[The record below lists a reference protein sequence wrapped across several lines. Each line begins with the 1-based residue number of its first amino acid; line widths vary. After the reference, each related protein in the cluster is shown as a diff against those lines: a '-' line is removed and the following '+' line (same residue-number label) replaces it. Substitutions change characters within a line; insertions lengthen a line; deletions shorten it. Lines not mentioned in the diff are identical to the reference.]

1 MGARWVLKE
10 VLKRDELMTFV
21 RRVIVLGAVLG
32 LGLMAGLVIAG
43 KLSLTSDSD
52 ATTPGATQAAQAPVG
67 APSLTGPLPDL
78 SAVAEQA
85 IKASAN
91 ISSTQYIQR
100 RDPWAEMWGQRGD
113 FIEPSQSLGSGV
125 IVSADGYVLT
135 NNHVIGDERGSVRNE
150 IKVALPGGREYDAT
164 VIGADQ
170 PTDLA
175 LLKIDATGLT
185 PMTWG
190 DSSKLRVAEWV
201 LAIGNPYQFNQSV
214 SLGIV
219 SALGRSEQAFVD
231 FIQTDA
237 AINPGNSGGALVN
250 ARGELVGINTQIFTQ
265 TGGYQGIG
273 FAVPSNLARAVMDDF
288 IKFGQVRR
296 GAINGLVQ
304 LQAIT
309 ADQARNAGLATVPGI
324 FVRTL
329 YRNSAA
335 DRAGF
340 RPNDIIVSVDGTEVA
355 DTTQFFRLVAARP
368 IGSTVKIDVV
378 RRGKRLTLEAPV
390 EQMAR

>member
-1 MGARWVLKE
+1 
-10 VLKRDELMTFV
+10 MTFV
-21 RRVIVLGAVLG
+21 RRVIVLGAFLG
-32 LGLMAGLVIAG
+32 LGVMAGLVIAG

-52 ATTPGATQAAQAPVG
+52 ATTPMPAQATQAPSG
-67 APSLTGPLPDL
+67 APLLTGPLPDL
-78 SAVAEQA
+78 SAVAELA
-85 IKASAN
+85 IRASAN

-135 NNHVIGDERGSVRNE
+135 NNHVIGDERGSIRNE
-150 IKVALPGGREYDAT
+150 IKVALPGGREYDAK

-190 DSSKLRVAEWV
+190 DSGKLRVAEWV

-273 FAVPSNLARAVMDDF
+273 FAVPSNLARSVMEDF

-296 GAINGLVQ
+296 GAINGLLQ
-304 LQAIT
+304 LQPISAE
-309 ADQARNAGLATVPGI
+309 QARNAGLATVPGI

-329 YRNSAA
+329 IRNSAA
-335 DRAGF
+335 HRAGF
-340 RPNDIIVSVDGTEVA
+340 QPYDIIVSVDGTEVG
-355 DTTQFFRLVAARP
+355 DTTQFYRAVATRP
-368 IGSTVKIDVV
+368 IGSTVKVEVV
-378 RRGKRLTLEAPV
+378 RKGRRLTLEAPV

>member
-1 MGARWVLKE
+1 
-10 VLKRDELMTFV
+10 MTFV
-21 RRVIVLGAVLG
+21 KRVIVLGAFLG
-32 LGLMAGLVIAG
+32 LGVMAGLVIAG

-52 ATTPGATQAAQAPVG
+52 ATTPGVTQAAQATSG
-67 APSLTGPLPDL
+67 APSMTGPLPDL

-85 IKASAN
+85 IRASAN

-135 NNHVIGDERGSVRNE
+135 NNHVIGDERGSIRNE
-150 IKVALPGGREYDAT
+150 IKVALPGGREYDAK

-190 DSSKLRVAEWV
+190 DSSKLRVAKWV

-296 GAINGLVQ
+296 GAVNGLVQ

-340 RPNDIIVSVDGTEVA
+340 RPNDIIVSVDGTEVT
-355 DTTQFFRLVAARP
+355 DTTQFFRSVASRP
-368 IGSTVKIDVV
+368 IGSTVKVDVV

>member
-1 MGARWVLKE
+1 MA
-10 VLKRDELMTFV
+10 FA
-21 RRVIVLGAVLG
+21 RRVIVMGAFLGMGV
-32 LGLMAGLVIAG
+32 MAGLVIAG
-43 KLSLTSDSD
+43 KLGLTSDSGASQPS
-52 ATTPGATQAAQAPVG
+52 ATPQMPGAVG
-67 APSLTGPLPDL
+67 TPTLSGPLPDL
-78 SAVAEQA
+78 STVAEQA

-113 FIEPSQSLGSGV
+113 YLEQSQSLGSGV

-135 NNHVIGDERGSVRNE
+135 NNHVVISDERGSVRNE
-150 IKVALPGGREYDAT
+150 IKVALPGGREYEAK
-164 VIGADQ
+164 VIGADAM
-170 PTDLA
+170 TDLA

-185 PMTWG
+185 PIAWG
-190 DSSKLRVAEWV
+190 DSGKLRVAEWV

-219 SALGRSEQAFVD
+219 SAVSRSEQAFVD

-250 ARGELVGINTQIFTQ
+250 SRGELVGINTQIFTQ

-273 FAVPSNLARAVMDDF
+273 FAVPSNLARAVMEDF

-296 GAINGLVQ
+296 GAINGLLQ
-304 LQAIT
+304 LQGIT
-309 ADQARNAGLATVPGI
+309 ADQARNANLATVPGI
-324 FVRTL
+324 FVGNL

-335 DRAGF
+335 HRAGF
-340 RPNDIIVSVDGTEVA
+340 LPNDLIVSVDGTEVS
-355 DTTQFFRLVAARP
+355 DTAQFYRLVAARP
-368 IGSTVKIDVV
+368 IGSTVKVEVV
-378 RRGKRLTLEAPV
+378 RRGKRVPLQAPV